1 MSREMLEGYASLGR
15 RMSLLLLLCSGNL
28 PVASMQA
35 CKLTVSIPFRS
46 RFPSG
51 RNVVEQ
57 TGRERS
63 HKKKPVEMLQPAIAA
78 ASPPASDAH
87 SSLSQVGASRQGQG

>member
-35 CKLTVSIPFRS
+35 DRFHPIPIPF
-46 RFPSG
+46 PIG
-51 RNVVEQ
+51 
-57 TGRERS
+57 
-63 HKKKPVEMLQPAIAA
+63 KKCRGTNRPGKIA
-78 ASPPASDAH
+78 
-87 SSLSQVGASRQGQG
+87 QKKTR